1 MPHKEKT
8 VPRGYEAKR
17 PVGRDS
23 HSMSEKQ
30 VKTSQAGTQSH
41 STHGGKKKDR

>member
-23 HSMSEKQ
+23 HSASEKM
-30 VKTSQAGTQSH
+30 VKHVPQGSQSH
-41 STHGGKKKDR
+41 SGPAKKKAK